1 MNCPKCGSQN
11 EDGAKLCYRCYTPLK
26 KSQEESRMV
35 SSSAKDAIHQPKQRY
50 SRFLIYVSVIVVLG
64 IIGGFIATRTF
75 LHKTSYKARVYEG
88 TQEVSE
94 SEGSKQ
100 GLEEISVLFKRMDE
114 VLKRDE
120 EIEVVKIC
128 SKEFRELF
136 NSKSLQERMVMLA
149 SMKIGT
155 GGFTDCETV
164 VKSITFQD
172 IEKTKATVLTSSKCR
187 NPSTEKTME
196 SEYTFPIV
204 KEEDGWKMDMTAFM
218 KDLDERLKAK

>member
-11 EDGAKLCYRCYTPLK
+11 EDGAKLCYHCYTPLN
-26 KSQEESRMV
+26 KSQESSRMV
-35 SSSAKDAIHQPKQRY
+35 SSSAKDTIRQPKQRY
-50 SRFLIYVSVIVVLG
+50 SRPLIYVSIIVVLG
-64 IIGGFIATRTF
+64 IIGGLIITRTF
-75 LHKTSYKARVYEG
+75 LHRASHKGKVYEG
-88 TQEVSE
+88 TQEISE

-100 GLEEISVLFKRMDE
+100 SLEEISALFKQVNE
-114 VLKRDE
+114 VLKKDE
-120 EIEVVKIC
+120 MIEAVKMY

-136 NSKSLQERMVMLA
+136 NSRSLQERMVILA

-172 IEKTKATVLTSSKCR
+172 IERTKATVLTSSKCR

-196 SEYTFPIV
+196 SEYTFPVV
-204 KEEDGWKMDMTAFM
+204 KEEDGWKMDMAAFM

>member
-26 KSQEESRMV
+26 KSQERSKLA
-35 SSSAKDAIHQPKQRY
+35 SSSTKETARQPRQKY
-50 SRFLIYVSVIVVLG
+50 SRPLIYVSIIVVLG

-75 LHKTSYKARVYEG
+75 LNRASHKAKVYEG

-94 SEGSKQ
+94 REGSKQ
-100 GLEEISVLFKRMDE
+100 SLEEISALFKQMDE
-114 VLKRDE
+114 VLKKDE
-120 EIEVVKIC
+120 MIEAVKMF

-136 NSKSLQERMVMLA
+136 NSRSLQERMVILA

-155 GGFTDCETV
+155 GGYTDCETR

-172 IEKTKATVLTSSKCR
+172 IEKTKATVLTLSKCR
-187 NPSTEKTME
+187 HSSTEKMME
-196 SEYTFPIV
+196 YEYTFPIV
-204 KEEDGWKMDMTAFM
+204 KEEDGWKVEMVAFM
-218 KDLDERLKAK
+218 KDFDERLKAK